1 MTLIAL
7 TCPQCGFSR
16 DVPREK
22 IPASARQ
29 VNCPRCGEKF
39 PLPLQPSASPP
50 VEEDGRPVAAE
61 TSPSLAE
68 PSAAASDAP
77 APPGETDVLPAPPPP
92 AAPPSTESVD
102 ARPRRIPFTFT
113 GTARDYFGIWIV
125 NALLKVVTLGLYSP
139 WAKVRKRRF
148 FFGHT
153 QVDRSNFDYLADP
166 MALLR
171 GWLLGIALFMGY
183 SLVGNLIPLI
193 GQLIGVLFLLAVM
206 PWLVVRSRM
215 FNSRYSSHRNIRF
228 NFVPNYREAYIA
240 YAAFPAAAFVCF
252 FLAGLSAALL
262 TPISPVLAGV
272 AAVVLLLSGLAML
285 PYFAWRQKRF
295 LVENTRY
302 GRTPFTFHARPRDFY
317 LIALKTFGMLILVIA
332 LVTSAGLATTGLS
345 IFSGQEFSEA
355 TLPAMIII
363 GYLGFIAAY
372 LLVILFWQVRVINLT
387 WSSTRLG
394 PHRLASALRTRTM
407 LWIYLSSAV
416 AIMLSIGLLIP
427 WAAVRLARYRIGRT
441 ALVAHGNLD
450 QFVSAVSEEV
460 DAIGE
465 EIGDIFDID
474 IEIGF

>member
-1 MTLIAL
+1 MNLIVL

-22 IPASARQ
+22 IPVTARQ
-29 VNCPRCGEKF
+29 VNCPRCGERF
-39 PLPLQPSASPP
+39 PLPPLVQPLAPEPDVVRSALPGSPPERAPDPPRDSAREAPPAPSPADPPQAPAVPSA
-50 VEEDGRPVAAE
+50 G
-61 TSPSLAE
+61 T
-68 PSAAASDAP
+68 
-77 APPGETDVLPAPPPP
+77 T
-92 AAPPSTESVD
+92 D
-102 ARPRRIPFTFT
+102 ARPRHVPFTFS

-125 NALLKVVTLGLYSP
+125 NALLKVVTVGFYSP

-153 QVDRSNFDYLADP
+153 RIDNANFDYLADP
-166 MALLR
+166 MALFR

-193 GQLIGVLFLLAVM
+193 GQLVGVLFFLAVM

-228 NFVPNYREAYIA
+228 NFIPNYREAYIA

-252 FLAGLSAALL
+252 FLAGLSMALL
-262 TPISPVLAGV
+262 VEHVPVLAAVTAV
-272 AAVVLLLSGLAML
+272 AMVLVGLMLL

-295 LVENTRY
+295 LVENTRF

-317 LIALKTFGMLILVIA
+317 LIALKSFGILVLVVA
-332 LVTSAGLATTGLS
+332 LVTAGGMATTSLS
-345 IFSGQEFSEA
+345 LFAGSDVSKAAF
-355 TLPAMIII
+355 PAMFII
-363 GYLGFIAAY
+363 GYFGFIAAY
-372 LLVILFWQVRVINLT
+372 LMIILYWQVRVINLT
-387 WSSTRLG
+387 WCSTRLG
-394 PHRLASALRTRTM
+394 PHRLVSALRTRDM

-416 AIMLSIGLLIP
+416 AIMFSIGLLIP
-427 WAAVRLARYRIGRT
+427 WAAVRMARYRIGRT

-450 QFVSAVSEEV
+450 NFISAVSEEI